1 MTAETGHLLLI
12 LATALMWGTACSLL
26 WLPHNRSNFRL
37 SQLLADSATLT
48 LTASYLL
55 LSYCF
60 ITDDFSV
67 RYVADNSNSQLP
79 LLYKVAAVWGSH
91 EGSLLLWLL
100 LLGGLLQYFR
110 RSQLPQLQRQ
120 ALAILAALS
129 GAFGIVIL
137 LTANPFARLL
147 PAVPPEGRDLNPI
160 LQDIGLILHPPL
172 LFAGYALLGAL
183 FAICVAILLDG
194 RFHQAWRALRQ
205 LSLLSW
211 LFLSAGNVLGAW
223 WAYTELGWGGWW
235 FWDPVENAA
244 FIPWLLSSALLHCLL
259 PKQPSPQLARL
270 SLLLGIITFGSCL
283 LGTFLVRSG
292 IVQSVHAF
300 TSNSGRGAL
309 LLLLMALFLL
319 PALWLYGRRC
329 SQLKCYGEAAAIP
342 LLLGI
347 ALLLAAAFS
356 VLLGTLYPLFC
367 DMLGLGT
374 LSVGAPYFNMIFVP
388 LLLLMTLLMG
398 WSFVRRHG
406 NAWLL
411 LPWLLLSGLWVLL
424 FPGHSPGF
432 TFLGIAAA
440 SWLLL
445 AEIQLWFY
453 PHAKHPAIAGRIAHV
468 AVAIAIL
475 GGTCS
480 SQYETEALLRMS
492 ADQGR
497 TLHSSFG
504 SYSFVYRDTLT
515 LEQRAYHAIAA
526 EIELYR
532 GQEQLL
538 TKLQP
543 QRQTFRSNGMEVTE
557 AAVYH
562 GWLQDFYV
570 SLGQELEPG
579 VYLVRI
585 SIKPLISWLWLGGL
599 LLLPAALC
607 ACCPRIYRRLPIV
620 IPHKTMHQGVAYES
634 P

>member
-1 MTAETGHLLLI
+1 MAAEMGHLLLI
-12 LATALMWGTACSLL
+12 LAMAMMWGTAFCVM
-26 WLPHNRSNFRL
+26 WMPPTPTHFRL
-37 SQLLADSATLT
+37 SQLLADSSTLAVF
-48 LTASYLL
+48 ASYLL

-100 LLGGLLQYFR
+100 ILGGLLQYFR
-110 RSQLPQLQRQ
+110 RSSLVLLQRQ
-120 ALAILAALS
+120 GLGILAAFA
-129 GAFGIVIL
+129 GAFALVML
-137 LTANPFARLL
+137 LSANPFVRLL

-223 WAYTELGWGGWW
+223 WAYSELGWGGWW

-244 FIPWLLSSALLHCLL
+244 FIPWLLTTALLHCLL

-270 SLLLGIITFGSCL
+270 SLLLGIIAFGSCL

-300 TSNSGRGAL
+300 TSNAERGSL
-309 LLLLMALFLL
+309 LLLLMALMLL
-319 PALWLYGRRC
+319 PALWLYGKR
-329 SQLKCYGEAAAIP
+329 STQLKCYGEPAAIT

-356 VLLGTLYPLFC
+356 ILLGTLYPLLC
-367 DMLGLGT
+367 ELAGLGT

-388 LLLLMTLLMG
+388 LLLLMAVLMS
-398 WSFVRRHG
+398 WSFIRRHG
-406 NAWLL
+406 NGWLM

-424 FPGHSPGF
+424 FPGHSPVF

-440 SWLLL
+440 SGLLL
-445 AEIQLWFY
+445 AETQLWFY
-453 PHAKHPAIAGRIAHV
+453 PQARHPTIAARIAHV

-497 TLHSSFG
+497 TLHGSFG
-504 SYSFVYRDTLT
+504 NYSFVYRNTQT

-526 EIELYR
+526 DIELYR
-532 GQEQLL
+532 GQAQLI
-538 TKLQP
+538 TTLQP

-599 LLLPAALC
+599 LLLPAALL
-607 ACCPRIYRRLPIV
+607 ACCPRRYRRWPITH
-620 IPHKTMHQGVAYES
+620 HKTVNQGVVYE
-634 P
+634 